1 MGRSNISHNLKDRIA
16 RMMGERDSVTTKIER
31 IEKLA
36 EELPSIRAEAARLD
50 KLIDSMEVVLAD
62 IDPTWSRE
70 SVIPVKPFG
79 FRSPIDFGEGR
90 RIALEVLK
98 DATKKMTS
106 REITDAVLER
116 EGIYD
121 LDGPTWE
128 RIRSNIDVGLRFWEE
143 KGFTKRDDRRPCRW
157 WVVGNPKANSTSM

>member
-1 MGRSNISHNLKDRIA
+1 
-16 RMMGERDSVTTKIER
+16 MMGEREAITAKMER

-36 EELPSIRAEAARLD
+36 EELPAIRAEAARLD
-50 KLIDSMEVVLAD
+50 KVVESIAVVLAD

-70 SVIPVKPFG
+70 TVIPIKPFG
-79 FRSPIDFGEGR
+79 FRSPIAFGDGR

-106 REITDAVLER
+106 REITEAVLER
-116 EGIYD
+116 EGIFD

-143 KGFTKRDDRRPCRW
+143 KGFLRRDDRRPCRW
-157 WVVGNPKANSTSM
+157 WALGHPES